1 MIEAGRAVWA
11 AVVGQRMVKRPFM
24 PADACVNTVQRY
36 GYFPALVNVRVNLAV
51 LRGWMSGVFLPS
63 ILKSWAARPML
74 VTTKVTFP
82 RGADLAESRNRNS
95 RAVTRIVVA
104 WAVALSAVCAKATKP
119 SVSAATT
126 TVASV
131 ATNRALIALIGATS

>member
-1 MIEAGRAVWA
+1 MWA
-11 AVVGQRMVKRPFM
+11 AVVGQRMVKTPFM
-24 PADACVNTVQRY
+24 PAAACVNTVQRY
-36 GYFPALVNVRVNLAV
+36 GYFPALVKVRVSLAV
-51 LRGWMSGVFLPS
+51 LGGWMRGVFLPS

-104 WAVALSAVCAKATKP
+104 WAVALSAVCAEATRP

-126 TVASV
+126 TVAS
-131 ATNRALIALIGATS
+131 ATRKRALTALIGMTS